1 MRELDIDVLGP
12 VVACL
17 AAIVALGLYTKYTQS
32 PAPALA
38 PLDGGRALLDDH
50 DTRRQSFSG
59 VDRFS
64 SGRETGPLVVR
75 RTRPSDSRFGAE
87 L

>member
-1 MRELDIDVLGP
+1 MRQLDIDVLGP

-17 AAIVALGLYTKYTQS
+17 AGIAALGFYTKYTQT
-32 PAPALA
+32 PGPTLA
-38 PLDGGRALLDDH
+38 PLDGGRTLLDAQEM
-50 DTRRQSFSG
+50 RRQDFSG

-64 SGRETGPLVVR
+64 SGRGSGPLVVR
-75 RTRPSDSRFGAE
+75 RARSADMRYGAE